1 MTKLQQEQESV
12 SSQVDVIMKNRQR
25 RFKFLMNKDRTLDA
39 IAVGEEFMEWM
50 MLDQEDCTEEILYFR
65 IEDLQQV

>member
-12 SSQVDVIMKNRQR
+12 SAQVDAIMKNRER

>member
-12 SSQVDVIMKNRQR
+12 SSQVDVIMKNRER

-50 MLDQEDCTEEILYFR
+50 MIDQEDCTEEILYFR
-65 IEDLQQV
+65 IEDLQEA

>member
-25 RFKFLMNKDRTLDA
+25 RFKLLMNKDRTLDA

>member
-1 MTKLQQEQESV
+1 MTTLQQEQESV

-65 IEDLQQV
+65 IEDLQEA

>member
-12 SSQVDVIMKNRQR
+12 SAQVDVIMKNRER
-25 RFKFLMNKDRTLDA
+25 RFKFLMNKDRCADA
-39 IAVGEEFMEWM
+39 IAVGEEFIEWM

-65 IEDLQQV
+65 IEDLQEA